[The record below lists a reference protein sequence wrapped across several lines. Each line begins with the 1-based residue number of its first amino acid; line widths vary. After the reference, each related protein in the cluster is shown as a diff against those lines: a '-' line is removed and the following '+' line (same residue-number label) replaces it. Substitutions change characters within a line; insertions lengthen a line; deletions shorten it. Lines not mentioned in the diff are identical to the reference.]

1 MYENSNETVE
11 LISVFPYR
19 DHGDWYFELT
29 YQFTDKKTGE
39 VKQVLFP
46 KVVNPFEETSAIKY
60 EYIGN
65 DNVGMSKLYT
75 PHHTHTLR
83 LGDITRFNGEGDKEC
98 YCATKT
104 IKPAKKPTKE
114 MTVEEIEKE
123 LGYPVKVVKG
133 EKKK

>member
-1 MYENSNETVE
+1 
-11 LISVFPYR
+11 
-19 DHGDWYFELT
+19 
-29 YQFTDKKTGE
+29 
-39 VKQVLFP
+39 
-46 KVVNPFEETSAIKY
+46 
-60 EYIGN
+60 
-65 DNVGMSKLYT
+65 MSKLYT